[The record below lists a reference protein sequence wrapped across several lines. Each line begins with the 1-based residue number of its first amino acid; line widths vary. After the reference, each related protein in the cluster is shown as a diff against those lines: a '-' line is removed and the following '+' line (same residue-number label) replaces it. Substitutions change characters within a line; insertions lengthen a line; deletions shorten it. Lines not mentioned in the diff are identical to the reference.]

1 MDAYEQIGEQLPLL
15 AEYESLFH
23 KSPHIMKVLEK
34 IYTDIL
40 DFHLQSMKFFAGK
53 CM

>member
-1 MDAYEQIGEQLPLL
+1 MRTSRSVNSYQLL